1 MNQPGSDLSKEVE
14 VLLSFVNEI
23 TMEFATAAKKNM
35 NKLEKLGISSED
47 LTKIAKQTKL
57 DETISA
63 AQENNTTESLLS
75 DSSLLPNAA
84 DMVFQFMNEKRI
96 QNDISRNIVK
106 LQDQIKQLEEC
117 NSVLDREFKHL
128 MDVNTSSVN
137 KLSDFHELTNTLK
150 NLENEAEKLRGTSE
164 PPETEDQIGIVKE
177 IKELNESIYENTC
190 KLEKIEE
197 QLSGYGDLPAN
208 LLLAQSNLNEKVALK
223 KELEKKVNQL
233 LKLK

>member
-164 PPETEDQIGIVKE
+164 LLQYYSGPLVKGKGIYK
-177 IKELNESIYENTC
+177 
-190 KLEKIEE
+190 
-197 QLSGYGDLPAN
+197 
-208 LLLAQSNLNEKVALK
+208 
-223 KELEKKVNQL
+223 
-233 LKLK
+233 